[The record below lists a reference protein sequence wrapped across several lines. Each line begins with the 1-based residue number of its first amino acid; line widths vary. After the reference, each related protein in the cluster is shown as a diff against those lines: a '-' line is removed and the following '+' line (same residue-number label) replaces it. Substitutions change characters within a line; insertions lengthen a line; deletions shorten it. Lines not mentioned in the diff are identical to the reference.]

1 MIHLIPQGGLCNRM
15 RSIGSVSVLARRV
28 NQPMTVHWWRT
39 NDMNCSF
46 HQLFDTAGLPFIVR
60 ESNAAGWWADFFK
73 LSAYSA
79 EYVMKNIGL
88 PVLDSKSSAA
98 LVNQEDKLC
107 AWAATG
113 NPRIRTHSK
122 MLADAS
128 LFTPFK
134 PKKELRAVIDAY
146 SSRLSKAVG
155 VHIRRSDNVKSSRF
169 SPTNRF
175 IELMYAELASD
186 PTTQFF
192 VATDSPETFGTL
204 QNEFG
209 DIVFE
214 HAKLSLD
221 RSDPSAIR
229 DALVDLYCLASC
241 RKLLGSYWSS
251 FSDTA
256 WEIRGIDH
264 VIVRDEA

>member
-1 MIHLIPQGGLCNRM
+1 MIHLIPESGLCNRM
-15 RSIGSVSVLARRV
+15 KSIASVSVLARRV

-46 HQLFDTAGLPFIVR
+46 HELFDTAGLPFTVR
-60 ESNAAGWWADFFK
+60 ESNAAGWRTGFFK
-73 LSAYSA
+73 LATYSA
-79 EYVMKNIGL
+79 EFLMKNMGL
-88 PVLDSKSSAA
+88 PVLDSQSSADLA
-98 LVNQEDKLC
+98 NQEDKLC
-107 AWAATG
+107 DWAATG

-122 MLADAS
+122 MLADAR
-128 LFTPFK
+128 LFMPFE
-134 PKKELRAVIDAY
+134 PTKELRAVIDAY
-146 SSRLSKAVG
+146 SSRLSNTVG
-155 VHIRRSDNVKSSRF
+155 VHIRRSDNVKSSRL

-175 IELMYAELASD
+175 IELMYVELTRD
-186 PTTQFF
+186 PATQFF
-192 VATDSPETFGTL
+192 IATDSPETFSTL
-204 QNEFG
+204 QKEFG
-209 DIVFE
+209 DIVLE
-214 HAKLSLD
+214 HAKQSLD

-229 DALVDLYCLASC
+229 DAVVDLYCLASC